1 MRVKLIFDS
10 DELIYLPNSY
20 NKIIQG
26 FLYSHASEEFI
37 KKVHDGGVN
46 YENRYYK
53 MFTFSRILCR
63 KFEKIESGFNFY
75 PPFTLIFSS
84 ILDDFVKDVIE
95 GILKD
100 KNLRL
105 GQNENLRLIKLSSEQ
120 YLDFKNNIKIEML
133 SPMTIYST
141 FEIEGGKKH
150 THYYNP
156 VEKEF
161 SNQINNNAVRK
172 FEAYYDK
179 KYSGKGI
186 EIKPINLDE
195 KKNKNIIMYHG
206 GAIVGWDG
214 IYKLKGD
221 SELIKITYDTG
232 LGSKNSQGFGCW
244 EKI

>member
-10 DELIYLPNSY
+10 DELVYLPNSY

-37 KKVHDGGVN
+37 EKVHDGGIN

-53 MFTFSRILCR
+53 MFTFSRILTG
-63 KFEKIESGFNFY
+63 KFEKVESGFNFY

-105 GQNENLRLIKLSSEQ
+105 GQNENLRLIKLTSEHFID
-120 YLDFKNNIKIEML
+120 LNKKMKIEML
-133 SPMTIYST
+133 SPVTIYST
-141 FEIEGGKKH
+141 FEKENGKKH
-150 THYYNP
+150 AHYYNP
-156 VEKEF
+156 REKEF
-161 SNQINNNAVRK
+161 SKQLNNNAVRK
-172 FEAYYDK
+172 YEAYYDK
-179 KYSGKGI
+179 EYSGEGI
-186 EIKPINLDE
+186 KIKPVKVDE

-214 IYKLKGD
+214 IYELSGD
-221 SELIKITYDTG
+221 PELIKITYDTG

-244 EKI
+244 KKI